1 MNTMFEVARDALTSG
16 NLIEGGTAHTR
27 QISPPRM
34 PGERLILRA
43 SRSVPGLT
51 RNGSDSSRVTS
62 CPMGSWENDDCSI
75 QVPSD
80 FFGQILA
87 TGGQR
92 NCHPYGLFNPS
103 GLALRCRVRYG
114 SSCQL
119 KHRRVCSLALP
130 DRRVVEPIGR

>member
-1 MNTMFEVARDALTSG
+1 
-16 NLIEGGTAHTR
+16 
-27 QISPPRM
+27 M

-43 SRSVPGLT
+43 SRSVSWVDHGWGAIVVVVLAA
-51 RNGSDSSRVTS
+51 
-62 CPMGSWENDDCSI
+62 PMDSWENDDCSI

-80 FFGQILA
+80 FFGQILP
-87 TGGQR
+87 TRGPR
-92 NCHPYGLFNPS
+92 NCHLYGLFNPS

-130 DRRVVEPIGR
+130 DRRVVEPIGRSEEHTSELQSR